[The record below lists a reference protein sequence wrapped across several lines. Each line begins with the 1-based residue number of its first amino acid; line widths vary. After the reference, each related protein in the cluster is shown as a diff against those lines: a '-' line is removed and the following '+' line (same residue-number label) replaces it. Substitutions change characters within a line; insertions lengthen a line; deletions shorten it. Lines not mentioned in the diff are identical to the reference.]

1 MGGAF
6 IHTLFV
12 AMVLVIEWRP
22 GGQNNQII
30 RLDEFEMFV
39 AQLLVFLGIEGRI
52 EEDSPVFVSKFSQRR
67 CNFRESPSVAD
78 FRWLCNIARAN
89 RRRIRE
95 AMIQAGCFHICHA
108 KVTPSEGKLKGN

>member
-12 AMVLVIEWRP
+12 AMILVIEWRP

-39 AQLLVFLGIEGRI
+39 AQLLVFLGIEG
-52 EEDSPVFVSKFSQRR
+52 
-67 CNFRESPSVAD
+67 
-78 FRWLCNIARAN
+78 
-89 RRRIRE
+89 
-95 AMIQAGCFHICHA
+95 
-108 KVTPSEGKLKGN
+108 